1 MVLLMSVFQDIK
13 IKNVRESLELNT
25 SVLFNNLHSTL
36 SRLSERDAQAS
47 SSFYQ
52 LVSYNIIIVAFI
64 GQERTT

>member
-1 MVLLMSVFQDIK
+1 MSVFQDIK

-47 SSFYQ
+47 SSFHQ